1 MKRRLLTA
9 LATLAVAVAAYLA
22 SQRSP
27 ARPERGPERPESPAA
42 AQAPTAAQAPAAA
55 QAPMGGPGEAPD
67 ETPEITVGEGKWSET
82 RPAVNLEHIFE
93 GEVNKRG
100 KPVGFH
106 ARPGGK
112 DPDGA
117 RVVRVVQGPN
127 RAGVYIADVEIRNES
142 GRWLKKRSTFYPD
155 RLSRED
161 VVAAVL
167 HAWNHRQGRKNPFRG
182 PSGEGFEIE
191 GRPLDNGD
199 INTAYPIFDEG
210 E

>member
-1 MKRRLLTA
+1 MKRTLTA
-9 LATLAVAVAAYLA
+9 LAALALVLAIYLT
-22 SQRSP
+22 SERTPPRSP
-27 ARPERGPERPESPAA
+27 DTPPPVEPQAQ
-42 AQAPTAAQAPAAA
+42 QAPQPPPA
-55 QAPMGGPGEAPD
+55 E
-67 ETPEITVGEGKWSET
+67 PEPSQEVDLGDDKWSDT

-112 DPDGA
+112 DPSGA
-117 RVVRVVQGPN
+117 RVVRIVEGPN
-127 RAGVYIADVEIRNES
+127 RAGVYIADVEIRNDA

-155 RLSRED
+155 ALSREE
-161 VVAAVL
+161 VVAAIL
-167 HAWNHRQGRKNPFRG
+167 HAWSQREKGRSNPFHG

-191 GRPLDNGD
+191 GRPLDGGD
-199 INTAYPIFDEG
+199 INTAYPLYDPG

>member
-1 MKRRLLTA
+1 MKRTLIA
-9 LATLAVAVAAYLA
+9 FGALAVALAVYLTSERTPRQPHAPDTPPPVVAP
-22 SQRSP
+22 Q
-27 ARPERGPERPESPAA
+27 
-42 AQAPTAAQAPAAA
+42 AQSAPAPAAA
-55 QAPMGGPGEAPD
+55 PQPSP
-67 ETPEITVGEGKWSET
+67 PEIDLGDEKWSDT
-82 RPAVNLEHIFE
+82 RPAVNLEHIFH

-112 DPDGA
+112 DPEGA
-117 RVVRVVQGPN
+117 RVVRIVQGPN

-142 GRWLKKRSTFYPD
+142 GRWLRKRSTFYPD

-161 VVAAVL
+161 VVEAVL
-167 HAWNHRQGRKNPFRG
+167 HAWSQRQKGRNNPFRG

-191 GRPLDNGD
+191 GRPLERGD
-199 INTAYPIFDEG
+199 INTAYPIFDPG

>member
-1 MKRRLLTA
+1 MKRNLTVLAGLA
-9 LATLAVAVAAYLA
+9 LAVAAYLV

-27 ARPERGPERPESPAA
+27 ARPERVPQSPESPPPAA
-42 AQAPTAAQAPAAA
+42 AQAPAGPQAQVPAESTQPQEADL
-55 QAPMGGPGEAPD
+55 GGGDGGE
-67 ETPEITVGEGKWSET
+67 WSDT

-93 GEVNKRG
+93 GQVNKRG

-112 DPDGA
+112 DPSGA
-117 RVVRVVQGPN
+117 RVVRVVEGPN
-127 RAGVYIADVEIRNES
+127 RAGVYIADVEIRNDA

-155 RLSRED
+155 RLSREE

-167 HAWNHRQGRKNPFRG
+167 HAWSHRQGRNNPFRG

-199 INTAYPIFDEG
+199 INTAYPLFDEG

>member
-1 MKRRLLTA
+1 MKRTLTA
-9 LATLAVAVAAYLA
+9 LAALAVVLAIYLTSERTPPRA
-22 SQRSP
+22 PGPPPP
-27 ARPERGPERPESPAA
+27 AEPQAQ
-42 AQAPTAAQAPAAA
+42 QAPQP
-55 QAPMGGPGEAPD
+55 PPVE
-67 ETPEITVGEGKWSET
+67 PEPSPEVDLGDGKWSGT

-112 DPDGA
+112 NPSGA
-117 RVVRVVQGPN
+117 RVVRIVEGPN
-127 RAGVYIADVEIRNES
+127 RAGVYIADVEILNGA

-155 RLSRED
+155 RLSREE
-161 VVAAVL
+161 VVAAIL
-167 HAWNHRQGRKNPFRG
+167 HAWNQREKGRNNPFHG

-191 GRPLDNGD
+191 GRPLDGGD
-199 INTAYPIFDEG
+199 INTAYPLFDPG